1 MINQRNKTIIF
12 IVGSVIV
19 LLGLGIFG
27 FLFRSQIS
35 SFLSPT
41 KTATISNR
49 AVNTTASSRS
59 STRKCNQASGECK
72 NSPALQT
79 LLDCVLNTNNG
90 GTNPNGLTQDITGS
104 VFTYG
109 GSHDSRSCHFS
120 CTQNNERTPG
130 AAAFDFGGWTNAPS
144 FNTQMRQQI
153 ESAFEAC
160 SDPAHPITI
169 RAEDAGTYC
178 PNNDWTADAVT
189 HIHGEFIGCG
199 CPPPQHTGCQK
210 QPPID
215 KEKPTKPPKP
225 SPSDCSAPPTGANTH
240 YGQVC
245 DILFYNTNQQPY
257 KLVSWRQTNVSQA
270 ACLMEHKP
278 PQQKSQFTPVAILG
292 TCQVLHFFEDV
303 LLWEVENS
311 PGATEQNCIYRAQK
325 YEEKEKYYPA
335 GTDFRT
341 NWADKPVRSQC
352 PANPPI

>member
-109 GSHDSRSCHFS
+109 GSHDSRSCHLVAHKIMK
-120 CTQNNERTPG
+120 ELPEPLLLILEDG
-130 AAAFDFGGWTNAPS
+130 
-144 FNTQMRQQI
+144 QMHL
-153 ESAFEAC
+153 AL
-160 SDPAHPITI
+160 I
-169 RAEDAGTYC
+169 R
-178 PNNDWTADAVT
+178 
-189 HIHGEFIGCG
+189 
-199 CPPPQHTGCQK
+199 K
-210 QPPID
+210 
-215 KEKPTKPPKP
+215 
-225 SPSDCSAPPTGANTH
+225 
-240 YGQVC
+240 
-245 DILFYNTNQQPY
+245 
-257 KLVSWRQTNVSQA
+257 
-270 ACLMEHKP
+270 
-278 PQQKSQFTPVAILG
+278 
-292 TCQVLHFFEDV
+292 
-303 LLWEVENS
+303 
-311 PGATEQNCIYRAQK
+311 
-325 YEEKEKYYPA
+325 
-335 GTDFRT
+335 
-341 NWADKPVRSQC
+341 
-352 PANPPI
+352 